1 MGKVIVL
8 KIWFYL
14 LLVKCKGYGVSFIVK
29 KIVDG
34 FFEFDKLI
42 LKIVVELVDSDV
54 CMELIKCKYVYIY
67 I

>member
-34 FFEFDKLI
+34 FFEFDELI
-42 LKIVVELVDSDV
+42 LKIVDSDV